1 MAYKCPQ
8 IKTMKVFMHES
19 FEFVGFCTWPSLS
32 VHHDIA
38 RWLGGLFGEKLKF
51 VVFEM

>member
-1 MAYKCPQ
+1 MN
-8 IKTMKVFMHES
+8 TMKFLVHES
-19 FEFVGFCTWPSLS
+19 FEFGGVCTWPRLS

-38 RWLGGLFGEKLKF
+38 NLLGGEFFEKMKF